1 MTIEWNRAL
10 LTLGVVAALAMP
22 SAALARDRGG
32 THSGEDQTQAGTQ
45 PSAPGETETGS
56 HQEAEPQE
64 TADDHGTDATGGEEQ
79 ARHESTAHSHANAG
93 GPVRSER
100 YELRGSVTAVDAAA
114 GTITVTVKK
123 ANHGRRG
130 ARLRQQTVQ
139 FDASSARLIVRDSNG
154 DGVRDLND
162 VAEGDAVR
170 VQADL
175 PRTGSLDLTQPVT
188 ARSVQDRARR

>member
-10 LTLGVVAALAMP
+10 LTLGVAAALGMP
-22 SAALARDRGG
+22 SAALARDGG
-32 THSGEDQTQAGTQ
+32 GRHSGEDQTQADTQ
-45 PSAPGETETGS
+45 QTATETGS

-64 TADDHGTDATGGEEQ
+64 TADDHGTDSAP
-79 ARHESTAHSHANAG
+79 AAHANTVA
-93 GPVRSER
+93 PLRTER
-100 YELRGSVTAVDAAA
+100 YELRGSVTAVDAAG

-139 FDASSARLIVRDSNG
+139 FDVSSARLIVRDSNG

-175 PRTGSLDLTQPVT
+175 PRTGSLDLTQPVA